1 MNSIM
6 SKMYNY
12 SISNLYI
19 VNMKIILS
27 ILIIWDF
34 SFLLTIKTNKIKNA
48 YLS

>member
-34 SFLLTIKTNKIKNA
+34 SFFLTIKTNKIKNA
-48 YLS
+48 

>member
-34 SFLLTIKTNKIKNA
+34 SFFFNDKNK
-48 YLS
+48 